1 MAMLTNVRNYVDDLE
16 KIKGFLAEKDY
27 ISSIMKLAS
36 KERSSI
42 EINVEDVQNYDPI
55 LSESIIQN
63 TRRYLELFSTAIF
76 SILPN
81 KLAEEDSKKDSLD
94 IYIEQRF
101 SQFLKSGEY
110 DEDQFFEKLP
120 KSLIR
125 RYDVL
130 FIAPSSLIRPVS
142 IRELKSSKVGH
153 LVTVKGIVTRISEVK
168 PLLVCATYT
177 CDQCG
182 SETFQPLNGSDA
194 FLPLEKCIS
203 EECKQKNAGGRLYFQ
218 TRTSRFIKYQEV
230 RIQEHS
236 DQVPVGNI
244 PRSLEVFVKSDLTRQ
259 VFPGDHVAVTG
270 VFLPS
275 LKAGFRQMVGGLI
288 SETYLDA
295 HRIVKMNKNE
305 ESALETEEE
314 ECMTQEETEEFL
326 LSGENIYSKLA
337 SSIAPEI
344 YGHEDLKKAL
354 LLLLVGGVDRSP
366 AGMKIRGNVNICMF
380 GDPGVAKSQL
390 LGFINRMSTRSQYT
404 TGRGSSGVGLTASVT
419 KDQITG
425 EMILEGGCLVLA
437 DKGIC
442 CIDEFDKMAESDK
455 VAIHEVMEQQTIS
468 IAKAGILTTLNARVS
483 ILAAANPIFG
493 RYDLKKSVQQNIE
506 LPAALLSR
514 FDLIWLITDSP
525 NSDFDRRLAQHITEV
540 HMNEQEIQNE
550 QQQSALD
557 MRLMRRYIALCKKK
571 EPIIPEYL
579 TDHLIDAYIEMRREA
594 RTNKHLATFTSP
606 RTLLAVLR
614 LSTALARLRLA
625 DTVEQDDVDEAIR
638 LIEMSKNSLSSDEDG
653 NQAGMSRALRNN
665 EKIYRMV
672 KESLGEDERQIDLEQ
687 MKEKALNKG
696 FTEDEFEET
705 LEEYEELGIWAVDK
719 RKNKISFP
727 SN

>member
-1 MAMLTNVRNYVDDLE
+1 MAMATNIRNYVEDLE
-16 KIKGFLAEKDY
+16 KIKGFLAEKEY
-27 ISSIMKLAS
+27 ISSIMKIS
-36 KERSSI
+36 TKEKQSI
-42 EINVEDVQNYDPI
+42 EINIEDVQDYDPI
-55 LSESIIQN
+55 LCESIVQN
-63 TRRYLELFSTAIF
+63 TRRYLDLFSTAIF

-81 KLAEEDSKKDSLD
+81 KLTDDDLKKDSLD

-101 SQFLKSGEY
+101 AQFLKSGEY
-110 DEDQFFEKLP
+110 DEEQFFEKLP

-130 FIAPSSLIRPVS
+130 FIAPYSLIRPISV
-142 IRELKSSKVGH
+142 RELRSNKVGH
-153 LVTVKGIVTRISEVK
+153 LVTIKGIVTRSSEVK
-168 PLLVCATYT
+168 PLLMCATYT

-194 FLPLEKCIS
+194 FMPLERCIS
-203 EECKQKNAGGRLYFQ
+203 EECKQKNANGRLYFQ
-218 TRTSRFIKYQEV
+218 TRASRFVKYQELK
-230 RIQEHS
+230 IQEHS

-244 PRSLEVFVKSDLTRQ
+244 PRTLHVLAKNDLTRQ
-259 VFPGDHVAVTG
+259 VFPGDHVAITG

-305 ESALETEEE
+305 ESIMETDD

-326 LSGENIYSKLA
+326 MSGENIYSKLA

-390 LGFINRMSTRSQYT
+390 LGFVNRMSSRSQYT
-404 TGRGSSGVGLTASVT
+404 TGRGASSVGLTAAVI
-419 KDQITG
+419 KDPVTG
-425 EMILEGGCLVLA
+425 EMVLEAGCLILA

-442 CIDEFDKMAESDK
+442 CIDEFDKMADHDK

-493 RYDLKKSVQQNIE
+493 RYDLKKTVQQNIE

-514 FDLIWLITDSP
+514 FDLIWLITDAP
-525 NSDFDRRLAQHITEV
+525 NSDFDRRLAHHITEV
-540 HMNEQEIQNE
+540 HMHEQEIQTE
-550 QQQSALD
+550 QQRSALD
-557 MRLMRRYIALCKKK
+557 LSLMRKYIALCKKK
-571 EPIIPEYL
+571 DPIIPEFL
-579 TDHLIDAYIEMRREA
+579 TDHLVDAYIEMRREA
-594 RTNKHLATFTSP
+594 RNNKQLGTFTSP

-625 DTVEQDDVDEAIR
+625 NQVEQDDIDEAIR
-638 LIEMSKNSLSSDEDG
+638 LIEMSKHSLSSNENG
-653 NQAGMSRALRNN
+653 ETGMSRTTRNN
-665 EKIYRMV
+665 EKIYRMIKESSAVDEQEVDIATV
-672 KESLGEDERQIDLEQ
+672 KE
-687 MKEKALNKG
+687 KCLNRG
-696 FTEDEFEET
+696 FTEDEFDET
-705 LEEYEELGIWAVDK
+705 LEEYEELGIWRVDA
-719 RKNKISFP
+719 NKTKLQFA
-727 SN
+727 

>member
-1 MAMLTNVRNYVDDLE
+1 MAMATNIRNYVEDLE
-16 KIKGFLAEKDY
+16 KIKGFLAEKEY
-27 ISSIMKLAS
+27 ISSIMKIS
-36 KERSSI
+36 TKEKQSI
-42 EINVEDVQNYDPI
+42 EINIEDVQDYDPI
-55 LSESIIQN
+55 LCESIVQN
-63 TRRYLELFSTAIF
+63 TRRYLDLFSTAIF

-81 KLAEEDSKKDSLD
+81 KLTDDDLKKDSLD

-101 SQFLKSGEY
+101 AQFLKSGEY
-110 DEDQFFEKLP
+110 DEEQFFEKLP

-130 FIAPSSLIRPVS
+130 FIAPYSLIRPISV
-142 IRELKSSKVGH
+142 RELRSNKVGH
-153 LVTVKGIVTRISEVK
+153 LVTIKGIVTRSSEVK
-168 PLLVCATYT
+168 PLLMCATYT

-194 FLPLEKCIS
+194 FMPLERCIS
-203 EECKQKNAGGRLYFQ
+203 EECKQKNANGRLYFQ
-218 TRTSRFIKYQEV
+218 TRASRFVKYQELK
-230 RIQEHS
+230 IQEHS

-244 PRSLEVFVKSDLTRQ
+244 PRTLHVLAKNDLTRQ
-259 VFPGDHVAVTG
+259 VFPGDHVAITG

-305 ESALETEEE
+305 ESIMETDD

-326 LSGENIYSKLA
+326 MSGENIYSKLA

-390 LGFINRMSTRSQYT
+390 LGFVNRMSSRSQYT
-404 TGRGSSGVGLTASVT
+404 TGRGASSVGLTAAVI
-419 KDQITG
+419 KDPVTG
-425 EMILEGGCLVLA
+425 EMVLEAGCLILA

-442 CIDEFDKMAESDK
+442 CIDEFDKMADHDK

-493 RYDLKKSVQQNIE
+493 RYDLKKTVQQNIE

-514 FDLIWLITDSP
+514 FDLIWLITDAP
-525 NSDFDRRLAQHITEV
+525 NSDFDRRLAHHITEV
-540 HMNEQEIQNE
+540 HMHEQEIQTE
-550 QQQSALD
+550 QQRSALD
-557 MRLMRRYIALCKKK
+557 LSLMRKYIALCKKK
-571 EPIIPEYL
+571 DPIIPEFL
-579 TDHLIDAYIEMRREA
+579 TDHLVDAYIEMRREA
-594 RTNKHLATFTSP
+594 RNNKQLGTFTSP

-625 DTVEQDDVDEAIR
+625 NQVEQDDIDEAIR
-638 LIEMSKNSLSSDEDG
+638 LIEMSKHSLSSNENG
-653 NQAGMSRALRNN
+653 ETGMSRTTRNN
-665 EKIYRMV
+665 EKIYRMIKESSAVDEQEVDIATV
-672 KESLGEDERQIDLEQ
+672 KE
-687 MKEKALNKG
+687 KCLNRG
-696 FTEDEFEET
+696 FTEDEFDET
-705 LEEYEELGIWAVDK
+705 LEEYEELGIWRVDA
-719 RKNKISFP
+719 NKTKLQFV
-727 SN
+727 